1 MAYQMRAVFFITLV
15 MSLDMHAMSVK
26 RRFADDNLQRT
37 VQVDYLQRTLQ
48 LRIVQQA
55 HRSNSTEVTK
65 EPSAICKA
73 MFDAAS
79 WFGKHSDK
87 LNRMFDINSAAAI
100 SHHLTQVYAT
110 LQGYG
115 IDSVAT
121 FTSSTLNTIPL
132 WIGSIWGSVEVL
144 KGHCESTLGTCVG
157 IVSIVS
163 LLISLVFVVIYLLPA
178 FVVAVA
184 AKVGLAT
191 STAFLSSHLGHLI
204 TSVVLLVTRKIMGV
218 ICQVRFKEAFIKA
231 GSVLQHMLA
240 WATEIAAALNQ
251 PNEITEKEVTDVLQD
266 MLRGSISQVVD
277 GAVQAGTEA
286 LLKIQDMV
294 TLQKQS
300 LELATDGL
308 HNGNIGRFVN
318 EHELD
323 FGDNA
328 ATKYPPPP

>member
-1 MAYQMRAVFFITLV
+1 
-15 MSLDMHAMSVK
+15 
-26 RRFADDNLQRT
+26 
-37 VQVDYLQRTLQ
+37 
-48 LRIVQQA
+48 
-55 HRSNSTEVTK
+55 
-65 EPSAICKA
+65 
-73 MFDAAS
+73 
-79 WFGKHSDK
+79 
-87 LNRMFDINSAAAI
+87 
-100 SHHLTQVYAT
+100 
-110 LQGYG
+110 
-115 IDSVAT
+115 
-121 FTSSTLNTIPL
+121 
-132 WIGSIWGSVEVL
+132 
-144 KGHCESTLGTCVG
+144 VG

-218 ICQVRFKEAFIKA
+218 ICQVRFVRFQEAFIKA
-231 GSVLQHMLA
+231 KSVLQHMLA
-240 WATEIAAALNQ
+240 WAMEIAAALNQ
-251 PNEITEKEVTDVLQD
+251 QPPNKITEKEVTDVLND
-266 MLRGSISQVVD
+266 MLQGSISQVVD

-308 HNGNIGRFVN
+308 HNRNIGRFVN
-318 EHELD
+318 EHE
-323 FGDNA
+323 FVIGDDA